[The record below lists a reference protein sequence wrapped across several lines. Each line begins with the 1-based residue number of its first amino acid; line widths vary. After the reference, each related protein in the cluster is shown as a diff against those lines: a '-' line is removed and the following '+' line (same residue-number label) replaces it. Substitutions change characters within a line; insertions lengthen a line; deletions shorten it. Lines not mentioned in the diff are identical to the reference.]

1 MAALVFSVAAFAQS
15 TGYPQF
21 GAQVFIEPGQ
31 SREEIRGFFRTLKD
45 NNMDFA
51 RIRLFGS
58 HIFKDN
64 GKTDFTL
71 YDYAFDAAQEN
82 GIRLFVTLF
91 PKTDELNDV
100 GGFKFPHSRR
110 HLKEV
115 DKYIKA
121 VVEHFCEHPALYT
134 WVLQNEPGGVNS
146 LQDNDLSRSVR
157 RKWEKAHGK
166 YSRPESCLE
175 ADFSEEQFL
184 RYYGAWYLGHI
195 AGMIDRYDR
204 SGHFKHV
211 NPHALMDNLQEY
223 DFRRMEDI
231 LTSLG
236 VSMHMSWHFGLFA
249 QDDLTDGVALMCD
262 IIRQRAGR
270 NPFWVTE
277 LQGGNVTA
285 SGYVPI
291 CPTGWQVSQWLWTCV
306 GSGCE
311 GVIFWTLNPRMAVM
325 EAGEWALVDYQGE
338 ASERLEAAAETAGV
352 IKDHEELFSGAVPVF
367 SPYSILYNDE
377 SMIIQKRNAS
387 PSGKEYPG
395 RSKSAVIRSVIGA
408 YEGLQS
414 NGVNPYV
421 SNMDDFDWDPARHP
435 VSIIPNSVCISSS
448 LTDRI
453 KNYVRNGG
461 TVIMTGLSG
470 FYDEKMKCTFIG
482 DQPLSEVAGAEL
494 AEFKVHQNYFDINV
508 LDVCLRT
515 HLWKGILK
523 PRNASTLCKMEG
535 EAIACVNEYG
545 MGRFIWLPTPV
556 ELAASPE
563 SLGRFYLECTPETAL
578 DYTGRLDYCDSHLSS
593 RILETEEALIY
604 IVTNTADTAK
614 DVRIPQGTTGGVKTI
629 FGQNHIENGNLTV
642 KAHGTAVVMVMKRS
656 QEP

>member
-1 MAALVFSVAAFAQS
+1 MVVLTFSAVTFAQS
-15 TGYPQF
+15 TDYPQF

-31 SREEIRGFFRTLKD
+31 SREEIQGYFKTLRE

-58 HIFKDN
+58 HIFKDS
-64 GKTDFTL
+64 GKTDFSI

-91 PKTDELNDV
+91 PPTDELNDV
-100 GGFKFPHSRR
+100 GGFKFPYSRK

-115 DKYIKA
+115 DRYIKA
-121 VVEHFCEHPALYT
+121 AVQHFSRHPALYA
-134 WVLQNEPGGVNS
+134 WVLQNEPGGVSS
-146 LQDNDLSRSVR
+146 LPDNDLSEMVHRE
-157 RKWEKAHGK
+157 WEKEHGK
-166 YSRPESCLE
+166 YRRPEGFLE
-175 ADFSEEQFL
+175 ADFSDEQFL
-184 RYYGAWYLGHI
+184 RYYGVWYLGHI
-195 AGMIDRYDR
+195 ASVIDRYD
-204 SGHFKHV
+204 SPGHFKHV

-223 DFRRMEDI
+223 DFRGMEEI

-236 VSMHMSWHFGLFA
+236 VSMHMSWHFGHFA
-249 QDDLTDGVALMCD
+249 QDDFPDGVALMCD

-285 SGYVPI
+285 SGNTPI
-291 CPTGWQVSQWLWTCV
+291 CPQGWQVSQWLWTSV

-338 ASERLEAAAETAGV
+338 ASDRLEAASETAGV
-352 IKDHEELFSGAVPVF
+352 IKDHRDLFSGAVPHF
-367 SPYSILYNDE
+367 SPFSILYNDE

-395 RSKSAVIRSVIGA
+395 RSKSAVIRSVAGA

-421 SNMDDFDWDPARHP
+421 SNMADFDWDPARHP
-435 VSIIPNSVCISSS
+435 VSIIPNSVCIPSS
-448 LTDRI
+448 LNAKIRD
-453 KNYVRNGG
+453 YVHKGG

-470 FYDEKMKCTFIG
+470 FYDETMKCSFIG
-482 DQPLSEVAGAEL
+482 SHPLSEVAGANL
-494 AEFKVHQNYFDINV
+494 GEFKVHQNYFDINIM
-508 LDVCLRT
+508 DIGLRT

-523 PRNASTLCKMEG
+523 PRDARVLCEMDG
-535 EAIACVNEYG
+535 EPLACENEYG
-545 MGRFIWLPTPV
+545 KGRFIWVPTPL

-563 SLGRFYLECTPETAL
+563 SLGQFYLACAPGAAL
-578 DYTGRLDYCDSHLSS
+578 DCRRHLDYCDRHLSC
-593 RILETEEALIY
+593 RMLETEDAMIY
-604 IVTNTADTAK
+604 IITNTSDAAK
-614 DVRIPQGTTGGVKTI
+614 QVIIRQEAAGSRTI
-629 FGQNHIENGNLTV
+629 YGKNNLNDGNLTV
-642 KAHGTAVVMVMKRS
+642 EGHGTAVVAVMK
-656 QEP
+656 E